1 MYSLSLFKILAYFF
15 SKIMHVQTAIT
26 KHTIKVQNPIS
37 FDTKSFPI
45 NGKKLNMAPVQNRK
59 MTPNKTPKISFLF
72 VIFIKVFS
80 FQNLVH
86 KTLYLSDFF
95 S

>member
-1 MYSLSLFKILAYFF
+1 MAYFF

-45 NGKKLNMAPVQNRK
+45 KGKNSNIAPV
-59 MTPNKTPKISFLF
+59 
-72 VIFIKVFS
+72 
-80 FQNLVH
+80 
-86 KTLYLSDFF
+86 
-95 S
+95 